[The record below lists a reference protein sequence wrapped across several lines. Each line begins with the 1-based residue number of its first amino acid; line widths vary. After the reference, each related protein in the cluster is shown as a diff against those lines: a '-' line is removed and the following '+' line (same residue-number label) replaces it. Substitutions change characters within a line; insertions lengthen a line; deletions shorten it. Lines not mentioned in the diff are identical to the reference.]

1 MILRLSS
8 SKSRV
13 IVLPLAF
20 VCAVLLS
27 YFSIRNALA
36 AHYVGLESREGY
48 EQAARLEPKNFENWQ
63 GLGRYFQYNLEDL
76 DTARAIQAYTV
87 ALSLNPRSADTWA
100 AMGAAY
106 EAGGNIPAARDAFL
120 HAKNAYPISPDISWR
135 YGNFLLRQ
143 GETDAAFLE
152 IRRAVEL
159 EPQRGAE
166 ALSRAL
172 RAEPNLDLVLD
183 RVLPPLKDAYVSA
196 IAGQTDEAHIA
207 NAVQV
212 WNRLAALHPK
222 LKLENYSFA
231 LVGALLQEKQVAEAH
246 RIWEQAVDFAGLGDL
261 REPTGS
267 VLWDGGFESGVSGSG
282 FAWKFPEGAQ
292 GVQFSID
299 HREKHS
305 GNQSLRLLFNGRYN
319 LHLLGPCIEVPVQPS
334 TDYDFSAWV
343 RTSSIT
349 TAQGIR
355 FQLRSLG
362 TQDTSTA
369 TTNDVRGTQPW
380 TRVETPWSSGNNVQE
395 MQVCVERSPSEYE
408 VDDKIRGMAWV
419 DDVALVPAAPVPATA
434 EPRKP

>member
-8 SKSRV
+8 SKSRA
-13 IVLPLAF
+13 IVLAIAF

-27 YFSIRNALA
+27 YLSVRNALA

-48 EQAARLEPKNFENWQ
+48 EHAARLEPKNFENWQ
-63 GLGRYFQYNLEDL
+63 RLGRYRQYTLEDL
-76 DTARAIQAYTV
+76 DIGRAIQAYTV

-100 AMGAAY
+100 DLGSAY
-106 EAGGNIPAARDAFL
+106 EAEGNIAAARDAFL
-120 HAKNAYPISPDISWR
+120 HAKNVYPLSPEISWR

-143 GETDAAFLE
+143 SETDAAFLE
-152 IRRAVEL
+152 IRRAVEV

-183 RVLPPLKDAYVSA
+183 RVLPPQKDAYISA
-196 IAGQTDEAHIA
+196 IVGQTEEGDIA
-207 NAVQV
+207 NAVRV
-212 WNRLAALHPK
+212 WDRLAALHPK

-231 LVGALLQEKQVAEAH
+231 LVGALLQKNQVSEAH
-246 RIWEQAVDFAGLGDL
+246 RLWEQAVDFAGLGNL
-261 REPTGS
+261 PEPTGS

-282 FAWKFPEGAQ
+282 FAWMFPEGQ
-292 GVQFSID
+292 SVQFSID
-299 HREKHS
+299 HREEHS

-319 LHLLGPCIEVPVQPS
+319 LHLLGPCIQAPVQPS

-343 RTSSIT
+343 RTLSIT
-349 TAQGIR
+349 TEQGIR

-362 TQDTSTA
+362 TPDTPTVSTS
-369 TTNDVRGTQPW
+369 DVRGTQPW
-380 TRVETPWSSGNNVQE
+380 TRVEIPWSSGKNVQE
-395 MQVCVERSPSEYE
+395 IQVCVERLPSQE
-408 VDDKIRGMAWV
+408 VDDKIQGLAWV
-419 DDVALVPAAPVPATA
+419 DDVAVVPAAPVPATE

>member
-1 MILRLSS
+1 MILHLSS
-8 SKSRV
+8 SKSRG
-13 IVLPLAF
+13 IVLAFAF
-20 VCAVLLS
+20 VCAGLLS

-36 AHYVGLESREGY
+36 AHYLGLETREGY
-48 EQAARLEPKNFENWQ
+48 ERAARLEPKNFENWQ
-63 GLGRYFQYNLEDL
+63 LLGRYCQFSLQNL
-76 DTARAIQAYTV
+76 DTARATQAYTI

-100 AMGAAY
+100 DLGVAY
-106 EAGGNIPAARDAFL
+106 EAEGNIAAARGAFL
-120 HAKNAYPISPDISWR
+120 RAKNAYPLSPEVSWR

-143 GETDAAFLE
+143 GEMDAAFLE
-152 IRRAVEL
+152 IRHAVEV

-172 RAEPNLDLVLD
+172 GAEPNLDLVLD
-183 RVLPPLKDAYVSA
+183 RVLPPLKDAYISA
-196 IAGQTDEAHIA
+196 IMGQTDERHIA

-231 LVGALLQEKQVAEAH
+231 LVGALLQVKQVAEAQ
-246 RIWEQAVDFAGLGDL
+246 RIWLQAVEFAGLGNL
-261 REPTGS
+261 PEPAGS

-282 FAWKFPEGAQ
+282 FAWTFPEGQ

-299 HREKHS
+299 QREKHS
-305 GNQSLRLLFNGRYN
+305 GNHSLRLLFNGRYN
-319 LHLLGPCIEVPVQPS
+319 LHLLGPCIQVPVQPS

-349 TAQGIR
+349 TGQGIR

-362 TQDTSTA
+362 TQDASTA
-369 TTNDVRGTQPW
+369 RTNDVRGTQLW
-380 TRVETPWSSGNNVQE
+380 TRVETPWSSGENVQE
-395 MQVCVERSPSEYE
+395 MQVCVERLPSEYE

-419 DDVALVPAAPVPATA
+419 DDVALVPAAPVAATA
-434 EPRKP
+434 EPPKP